1 MAEKKKIG
9 IAAVTYKENFGS
21 ALQTYATQYTLEKM
35 GYDARIFEIKGVHRQ
50 IHIKKL
56 LYYAGR
62 MFDPVELKYLLAN
75 LKSRSRKTA
84 SASTDHY
91 AQDMNV
97 RKQVY
102 ADFNKKWN
110 KMLPLVKGW
119 SGLTK
124 QASEMAAVVVGSD
137 QLWRPS
143 NIVGC
148 YFTLEFVPDKV
159 KKIAFSTSF
168 GVPELPANLHKHAK
182 KFLSRLNFIS
192 VRENSGADIVMRE
205 SGRGATV
212 VCDPT
217 MMLTVEDW
225 MHIQE
230 DKPFA
235 EGKYILMYLMGDN
248 PEQREFVKQLSKKT
262 GCRIIG
268 LLHGATYIAYD
279 EEVADEKPFNVG
291 PSEFV
296 NLIRNAEYVCT
307 DSFHCCV
314 FSILNS
320 TKFFAFRRWPDGSK
334 FSANDRLYTL
344 LDFTGLSRRML
355 MGTEDVDK
363 CIADDIDFVPVLEKV
378 AEKRKMS
385 MEFLVNALKA

>member
-1 MAEKKKIG
+1 MEKKKIG

-21 ALQTYATQYTLEKM
+21 ALQTYATQYTLEKL
-35 GYDARIFEIKGVHRQ
+35 GYDARIFEIKGVHRE

-56 LYYAGR
+56 LYYIGR
-62 MFDPVELKYLLAN
+62 MFDPVELKYLIAN

-91 AQDMNV
+91 AHDMQI
-97 RKQVY
+97 RKKVY
-102 ADFNKKWN
+102 ADFNRKWN
-110 KMLPLVKGW
+110 KMLPVVKGW
-119 SGLTK
+119 KGLSN
-124 QASEMAAVVVGSD
+124 QAAEMDAVVVGSD

-148 YFTLEFVPDKV
+148 YFTLEFVPDDV

-168 GVPELPANLHKHAK
+168 GVSELPATLHKHAK
-182 KFLSRLNFIS
+182 RFLSRIEHIS
-192 VRENSGADIVMRE
+192 VRENSGADIVKKE
-205 SGRGATV
+205 SGRDATV

-217 MMLTVEDW
+217 MMMTAEEW
-225 MHIQE
+225 MQIQ
-230 DKPFA
+230 DRKPFA
-235 EGKYILMYLMGDN
+235 DGRYILMYLMGEN
-248 PEQREFVKQLSKKT
+248 PGQRDFVKRLSKQI

-268 LLHGATYIAYD
+268 LLHGATYIASD
-279 EEVADEKPFNVG
+279 EDVVDEKPYNVG
-291 PSEFV
+291 PSEFI

-344 LDFTGLSRRML
+344 LDFTGLSNRML
-355 MGTEDVDK
+355 RGTEDVSK
-363 CIADDIDFVPVLEKV
+363 CIADEINFKDVLERV
-378 AEKRKMS
+378 DEKRKMS
-385 MEFLVNALKA
+385 MEYLTKALNS

>member
-1 MAEKKKIG
+1 MAKKIG

-21 ALQTYATQYTLEKM
+21 ALQTYATQYILEKM
-35 GYDARIFEIKGVHRQ
+35 GYDARIFEIKGVHRN

-62 MFDPVELKYLLAN
+62 MFDPVELKYLMAN
-75 LKSRSRKTA
+75 LKSRSRKSA
-84 SASTDHY
+84 SASSDQY
-91 AQDMNV
+91 AQDMIV
-97 RKQVY
+97 RKNVY
-102 ADFNKKWN
+102 AEFNKKWN

-119 SGLTK
+119 NGLSK
-124 QASEMAAVVVGSD
+124 QASEMDAVVVGSD

-148 YFTLEFVPDKV
+148 FFTLEFVPNNI

-168 GVPELPANLHKHAK
+168 GVPELPSNLHKHAK
-182 KFLSRLNFIS
+182 KFLSRIEHIS
-192 VRENSGADIVMRE
+192 VRENSGAEIVMKECGRE
-205 SGRGATV
+205 ATV

-217 MMLTVEDW
+217 MMLTAEEW
-225 MHIQE
+225 MHIQDE
-230 DKPFA
+230 KPFA

-248 PEQREFVKQLSKKT
+248 PEQREFVKKLSKST

-268 LLHGATYIAYD
+268 LLHGATYISYD
-279 EEVADEKPFNVG
+279 ENVADEKPYNVG

-296 NLIRNAEYVCT
+296 NLIRNADYVCT

-344 LDFTGLSRRML
+344 LQFTGLERRML
-355 MGTEDVDK
+355 MGDEDVES
-363 CIADDIDFVPVLEKV
+363 CASDDIDFGPVLEKV

-385 MEFLVNALKA
+385 MEFLVNALNN

>member
-1 MAEKKKIG
+1 MKMIG

-62 MFDPVELKYLLAN
+62 MFDPIELKYLLAN
-75 LKSRSRKTA
+75 LKSRSRKSA

-124 QASEMAAVVVGSD
+124 QASEMDAVVVGSD

-182 KFLSRLNFIS
+182 KFLSRIDFIS

-217 MMLTVEDW
+217 MMLTAEGW

-230 DKPFA
+230 EKPFA

-355 MGTEDVDK
+355 MGTEDVNK